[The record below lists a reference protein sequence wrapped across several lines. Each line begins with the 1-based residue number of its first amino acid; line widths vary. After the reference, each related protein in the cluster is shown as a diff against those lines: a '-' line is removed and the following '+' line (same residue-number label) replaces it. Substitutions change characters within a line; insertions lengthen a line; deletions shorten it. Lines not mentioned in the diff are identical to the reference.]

1 MAMRLRLHPQTTGRL
16 LLGFGMPALLVCAL
30 LPIGKTFAGQQNTK
44 ENTATPQQYTAPVY
58 APATIPAHADLDP
71 ERKKWADMIRR
82 SYDFGVMSDNIS
94 LPGNAQVEGGD
105 FIQPGAFPTAQYCG
119 YCHKE
124 AFAEWRQSLHSNS
137 FRTPFYRTS
146 VNIVINTK
154 GIQFSRHCDSCHNPI
169 AVLSGALTKNS
180 MVDRR
185 FDQDGVTCMTC
196 HSIGKVQSTL
206 GNGSYVM
213 NVPSVMT
220 DAQGNRIPGQVPY
233 KEILAHPD
241 LHAAAVMRPLMK
253 QSEFCASCHK
263 ANLPDSLN
271 EYKWIRAFT
280 TYDEWQNSKFSEQNP
295 LTFYKGNYLP
305 CQGCHMERFDAA
317 LPEPGAKHGSFASHR
332 WAAGN
337 TAVPT
342 YYGFD
347 EQIDKTIAFLKRG
360 TFLNV
365 DLFGVKINGSKNLV
379 APLGEQSF
387 NVKPNDVVEAY
398 VVVQNKNIGH
408 SLIPE
413 VRDLFESWMEFEAK
427 DASTGKVIY
436 HSGYL
441 KPDGSLDESAHS
453 FTNRPVNTSGTFVD
467 NHKVW
472 TIHSVAYDNTVSAG
486 RSVLV
491 RYEFR
496 VPADVKQ
503 GVSITARVN
512 YRHLRHSY
520 TDNVF
525 GKGSGYKELP
535 VVEIASRTRV
545 LAIGNNSQERATAGD
560 NPTWM
565 RWNNL
570 GIALL
575 DQLQYGDALNAFREA
590 IKLHS
595 NDADGYTN
603 MALTNIQWEKFVPAR
618 AALETALELN
628 PGNARALYYLALV
641 ERRDGN
647 TSQEIADLKQV
658 VAQYPRSVDARRELG
673 ISYYQSGDQ
682 KAAME
687 QFQALQNIDPDDVA
701 AHYNL
706 SLLYRRSGMKDSAKL
721 QGSLFA
727 LKKTDPGAPTYSQ
740 DYLRMHPEI
749 STESIPWHVHS
760 SLHHIHAADGSAVT
774 ETPMESTH

>member
-1 MAMRLRLHPQTTGRL
+1 MELRFRPQIAGRL
-16 LLGFGMPALLVCAL
+16 LLGFGTSALMVFAL
-30 LPIGKTFAGQQNTK
+30 LPTRKTYAGQTK
-44 ENTATPQQYTAPVY
+44 AAEHAAQAPQYAAPVY
-58 APATIPAHADLDP
+58 APAAIPAHAELDP

-82 SYDFGVMSDNIS
+82 TYDFSVMTDNIS

-119 YCHKE
+119 HCHNE

-196 HSIGKVQSTL
+196 HAIGKVQSTL
-206 GNGSYVM
+206 GNGGYVM
-213 NVPSVMT
+213 NVPSVIT
-220 DAQGNRIPGQVPY
+220 DAQGNRIPGEVSY
-233 KEILAHPD
+233 KEILAHTD
-241 LHAAAVMRPLMK
+241 RHVAAVMRPLMK
-253 QSEFCASCHK
+253 QPEFCAACHK
-263 ANLPDSLN
+263 ANLPDTLN

-280 TYDEWQNSKFSEQNP
+280 TYDEWQNSKFSQQNP
-295 LTFYKGNYLP
+295 LTFYKADYLS
-305 CQGCHMERFDAA
+305 CQGCHMGRMDISLED
-317 LPEPGAKHGSFASHR
+317 PGAKHGTLASHR
-332 WAAGN
+332 WTAGN
-337 TAVPT
+337 LAVPT
-342 YYGFD
+342 YYRFD
-347 EQIDKTIAFLKRG
+347 DQTNKTIEFLKRG

-365 DLFGVKINGSKNLV
+365 DLFGVKINGGKELV
-379 APLGEQSF
+379 APLGERSF
-387 NVKPNDVVEAY
+387 SVKSNDVAEAY
-398 VVVQNKNIGH
+398 VVIQNKNIGH
-408 SLIPE
+408 SLVPE
-413 VRDLFESWMEFEAK
+413 VRDLFEAWLEFEAK
-427 DASTGKVIY
+427 DTTTGKVIY

-453 FTNRPVNTSGTFVD
+453 FTNRPVNTDGVFVD

-472 TIHSVAYDNTVSAG
+472 TIHSMAYDNTVQAG

-496 VPADVKQ
+496 IPSTVKQ
-503 GVSITARVN
+503 GVSMTARVN

-525 GKGSGYKELP
+525 GKGSGYTELP
-535 VVEIASRTRV
+535 IVEIASRTRL
-545 LAIGNNSQERATAGD
+545 LAMGENPPERAIAGD
-560 NPTWM
+560 NPVWM

-575 DQLQYGDALNAFREA
+575 DQLQYGESLMAFGEA
-590 IKLHS
+590 MKLHPD
-595 NDADGYTN
+595 DADVYTN
-603 MALTNIQWEKFVPAR
+603 IALTNIQWEKFD
-618 AALETALELN
+618 AAHTALDKALQLN
-628 PGNARALYYLALV
+628 PGNARALYYMALV

-647 TSQEIADLKQV
+647 TAQEIADLKQV

-673 ISYYQSGDQ
+673 VSYYQSGDQ
-682 KAAME
+682 RSAME
-687 QFQALQNIDPDDVA
+687 QFEELQRIDPDDVA

-706 SLLYRRSGMKDSAKL
+706 SLLYRRNGKKDAAR
-721 QGSLFA
+721 QQAALFA
-727 LKKTDPGAPTYSQ
+727 TKKTDPGAPTYSQ
-740 DYLRMHPEI
+740 DFLRLHPEI
-749 STESIPWHVHS
+749 STESIPWHIHS
-760 SLHHIHAADGSAVT
+760 SLHSTHPTDGSAVT
-774 ETPMESTH
+774 QTPQEGTR